1 MPLTQ
6 ADMNKAPIGTQF
18 KVGNTTYMVTG
29 HKPSRPKF
37 TFTGSGPQG
46 GRYKFTTEQVIN
58 GLLMTTNTTNT
69 TNTTTAN
76 TTTNTSNSTNSDS
89 NHAEKRQKTNTFDD
103 VETLFLA
110 QDIYEIVAHY
120 MNGTGVVKP
129 KLAECIAKRVAE
141 RDYYVNRST

>member
-6 ADMNKAPIGTQF
+6 SDMNKAPIGTRF
-18 KVGNTTYMVTG
+18 KVGNTTYTVTE
-29 HKPSRPKF
+29 HKASRPKF

-58 GLLMTTNTTNT
+58 GIT
-69 TNTTTAN
+69 
-76 TTTNTSNSTNSDS
+76 TNSDS
-89 NHAEKRQKTNTFDD
+89 NHAAKRQKTNTFDD

-120 MNGTGVVKP
+120 MNGTTVVKP

-141 RDYYVNRST
+141 RDYYVNRSTELLNTDHT